1 MYMYV
6 CVPLGVEIGVGG
18 GLITPAF
25 SLTLSLSLS
34 VYQYLPCFV
43 YLDSAAEL
51 SGLYVNQSLNA
62 QDVSANARPHQLCW
76 SDRECGHCTSHVCS
90 VSLQLKVQN
99 IVEVYMFLIINVLAI
114 GYTGVQIY
122 QFRGFGDA
130 CDTITIVG
138 YLALANVSL
147 ATYQQH
153 ISLVRMFSQTRIL
166 MGG

>member
-1 MYMYV
+1 M

-51 SGLYVNQSLNA
+51 SGLYIHVCQPVTQCTRRFSQCQA
-62 QDVSANARPHQLCW
+62 SW
-76 SDRECGHCTSHVCS
+76 SDRECGHCTSHVCT